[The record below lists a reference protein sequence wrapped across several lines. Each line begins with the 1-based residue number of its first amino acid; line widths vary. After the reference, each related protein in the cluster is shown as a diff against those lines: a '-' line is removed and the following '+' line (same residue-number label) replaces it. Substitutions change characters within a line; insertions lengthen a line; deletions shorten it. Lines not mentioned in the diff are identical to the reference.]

1 MSDEAPLLE
10 LFERLAPNKNK
21 KWAGWVQKLQ
31 GQDIDNEED
40 VLNLSEKA
48 IDGLPIT
55 EPLKDILRKVRQVAG
70 NTNHDNDVS
79 LPQTSVR
86 PGVHN
91 ILLREAVAERGVN
104 QAFSKAKPGLWATA
118 AAGVSATAAA
128 ATGVSLAFRILLP
141 GSGRLS
147 TGKVTP
153 FAIGTP

>member
-21 KWAGWVQKLQ
+21 KWAEWVQKLQ

-55 EPLKDILRKVRQVAG
+55 EPLKD
-70 NTNHDNDVS
+70 VS

-86 PGVHN
+86 PGVVGKEGPLTA
-91 ILLREAVAERGVN
+91 LLQLLDPTSPSRDRDRQAAKRLRRCSSLPER
-104 QAFSKAKPGLWATA
+104 T
-118 AAGVSATAAA
+118 VSRAH
-128 ATGVSLAFRILLP
+128 
-141 GSGRLS
+141 
-147 TGKVTP
+147 
-153 FAIGTP
+153 